1 MCDSE
6 PFGILDMDEYNTN
19 VFPNHS
25 DVMTWGSVII

>member
-6 PFGILDMDEYNTN
+6 PFGILDEYNTN